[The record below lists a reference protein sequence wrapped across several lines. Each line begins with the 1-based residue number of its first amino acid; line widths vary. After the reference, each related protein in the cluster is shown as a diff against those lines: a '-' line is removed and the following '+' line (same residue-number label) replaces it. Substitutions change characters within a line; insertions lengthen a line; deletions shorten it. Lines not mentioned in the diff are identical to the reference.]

1 MICKKY
7 AMYIKLF
14 TYNDTI
20 LLLQMPPWGK
30 GPQQGPIRNQGSKYI
45 EENFPMLDKFEIC
58 TVKRVA
64 SLTQQNDIIE
74 EVKEMKEVYRG
85 TMRGVHDLSSVKERV
100 LKVTKTQQQQKE
112 IEEKNKSAS
121 SIFAKVTLIII
132 LVVVILQVFAR
143 RKKSKREGKSV

>member
-1 MICKKY
+1 
-7 AMYIKLF
+7 
-14 TYNDTI
+14 
-20 LLLQMPPWGK
+20 MPPWGK

-64 SLTQQNDIIE
+64 STTQQNDVIE
-74 EVKEMKEVYRG
+74 EIKEMKEVYRG

-100 LKVTKTQQQQKE
+100 LKVTETQQQQQKE
-112 IEEKNKSAS
+112 IKEKKKSTS
-121 SIFAKVTLIII
+121 PIFAKVTLIII